1 MHTPAAPHRRTFPLR
16 RILFWGL
23 IILSIGSLIFAP
35 LGPTIDR
42 VKEVGPWVAIGLLVS
57 EALFILGLAI
67 MAATVGVKLGLN
79 PLRWRGQFD
88 AILAKLDRTPLF
100 WVGLAL
106 NTIGALG
113 TGVVVLIATVV
124 GLPPTA
130 WGLLV
135 LPLADLSLT
144 AAVRA
149 AVVGG
154 VRGHNSEQV
163 AETS

>member
-1 MHTPAAPHRRTFPLR
+1 MHTPAAPHRRTISLR

-23 IILSIGSLIFAP
+23 IVLSIGSLIFAP

-42 VKEVGPWVAIGLLVS
+42 LKEVGPWVAIGLLAS
-57 EALFILGLAI
+57 EALFILGLAV
-67 MAATVGVKLGLN
+67 MAATVGVKLGAN
-79 PLRWRGQFD
+79 PLKWRSHFE
-88 AILAKLDRTPLF
+88 AILAKLNRTPLF

-113 TGVVVLIATVV
+113 TGVVLLIATLT
-124 GLPPTA
+124 GLPPSA

-154 VRGHNSEQV
+154 VRGQTTESV
-163 AETS
+163 AEAP